1 MKGVTCR
8 TTNPISV
15 GGIEILLQIK
25 EQALLPYLTVVL
37 SNALAP
43 ICLPF
48 SILP

>member
-8 TTNPISV
+8 MANPISV
-15 GGIEILLQIK
+15 GGIEILLPIK
-25 EQALLPYLTVVL
+25 EQVLLPYLTVVL

-48 SILP
+48 SVFP